1 MGGIFRSVK
10 LQAVRQKSIVG
21 GRLREKSIADG
32 RLREKSTCPR
42 AIAAHGSQ
50 ALFLPCREKD
60 RGDYPY
66 KYRDELDI
74 PVRIKPVEALLD
86 AASDDTWPAIRE
98 LLRRETKYAIS
109 GFSSALSAFN
119 LDEADVDKML
129 IKLEEY
135 ARSVVESKA
144 REEAGRVLIRMKDR

>member
-50 ALFLPCREKD
+50 ALFLPHREKD

-74 PVRIKPVEALLD
+74 PVRISKSNLGLMKVEPKL
-86 AASDDTWPAIRE
+86 
-98 LLRRETKYAIS
+98 
-109 GFSSALSAFN
+109 SSSSSN
-119 LDEADVDKML
+119 P
-129 IKLEEY
+129 
-135 ARSVVESKA
+135 
-144 REEAGRVLIRMKDR
+144 

>member
-1 MGGIFRSVK
+1 MQGQLAK
-10 LQAVRQKSIVG
+10 
-21 GRLREKSIADG
+21 
-32 RLREKSTCPR
+32 
-42 AIAAHGSQ
+42 
-50 ALFLPCREKD
+50 ALSE
-60 RGDYPY
+60 
-66 KYRDELDI
+66 
-74 PVRIKPVEALLD
+74 PVEALLD

-98 LLRRETKYAIS
+98 LLRRETKSAIS
-109 GFSSALSAFN
+109 GFSSALSSFN